1 MKQWLKK
8 WWFSIL
14 MFVFAL
20 IILIY
25 GIVMICLGEIEL
37 FYQGGIIASYGIL
50 TLIVL
55 FTGLANAPRKENKD
69 E

>member
-1 MKQWLKK
+1 MKDWLKK

-37 FYQGGIIASYGIL
+37 FYQGGILASYGSL
-50 TLIVL
+50 ALIVL
-55 FTGLANAPRKENKD
+55 FTGLANKLRKENKD

>member
-1 MKQWLKK
+1 MKK

-20 IILIY
+20 IILTY
-25 GIVMICLGEIEL
+25 GIVMLCIGEIEL
-37 FYQGGIIASYGIL
+37 FYQGGILAAYAIMA
-50 TLIVL
+50 LIVL
-55 FTGLANAPRKENKD
+55 LVGLADVSKKENKD

>member
-25 GIVMICLGEIEL
+25 GIVMLCLGEIEL